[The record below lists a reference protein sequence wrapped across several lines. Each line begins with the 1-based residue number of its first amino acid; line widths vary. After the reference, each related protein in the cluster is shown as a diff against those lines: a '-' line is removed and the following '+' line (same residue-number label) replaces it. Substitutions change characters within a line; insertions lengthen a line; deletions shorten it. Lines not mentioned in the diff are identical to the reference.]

1 MPVSVG
7 DAGAA
12 RRAASSASGPPKAEV
27 LVLMVACC
35 WVVVGIVVMS
45 VTYVGVGVSCVFL
58 LWTSKVGGWVNGFLG
73 S

>member
-12 RRAASSASGPPKAEV
+12 RRAASSASGPPKVEV

-35 WVVVGIVVMS
+35 WVVVGIVVNM
-45 VTYVGVGVSCVFL
+45 L
-58 LWTSKVGGWVNGFLG
+58 GGWGVLCCPFMDFQGCWLG
-73 S
+73 EWVSR